1 MSMVADTKSVLKPGQ
16 ANESSILDYGH
27 PAFPGQGGLVTP
39 KRKAGVPRSVAQTL
53 QRSQSLGEQST
64 NWGGGWFG
72 GVRR

>member
-1 MSMVADTKSVLKPGQ
+1 MVADTKSVLKPGP

-27 PAFPGQGGLVTP
+27 PAFPSQGGHVTP

-72 GVRR
+72 GVLR